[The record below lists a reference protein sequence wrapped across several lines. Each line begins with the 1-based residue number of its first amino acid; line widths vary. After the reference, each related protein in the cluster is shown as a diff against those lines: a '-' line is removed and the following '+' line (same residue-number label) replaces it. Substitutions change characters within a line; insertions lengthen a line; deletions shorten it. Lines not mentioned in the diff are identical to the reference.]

1 VLLGFLL
8 TVPFATRFGRTT
20 SLERATLFIC
30 LLLTFA
36 GTVMLMAPSVYHR
49 LRWGGGGKSDVIFVA
64 HRLFLVGSSLLGAGM
79 VAAVFLVTSVLYG
92 TVAAAV
98 TSAALALTVGVAWY
112 ALPAERSRR
121 GSVRRLE

>member
-20 SLERATLFIC
+20 DLERATLFLC
-30 LLLTFA
+30 LLLTVG

-49 LRWGGGGKSDVIFVA
+49 LRWEQGGKSDVILVA
-64 HRLFLVGSSLLGAGM
+64 HRLFLVGSGLLAGGIIC
-79 VAAVFLVTSVLYG
+79 AVFLVASVLYG

-98 TSAALALTVGVAWY
+98 SAGAVALMVGVVWY
-112 ALPAERSRR
+112 LLPRERSRR
-121 GSVRRLE
+121 PSVRHLE